1 VKDPDKYLPHIIA
14 ALTVAILPHVARLPF
29 WIVLWCA
36 LLWGYELALPRFK
49 LPRPGRAVRLILA
62 FLGVAG
68 LLATYAIHLGPNAFV
83 GLLAIMAALKPFE
96 ISTHRDRMVT
106 LFLAYFIVI
115 TSLFQ
120 SETLAVT
127 LYMFISVLVTT
138 GVLIRIND
146 PNGALPASL
155 KFSGVIMAQA
165 LPLMLILFLLFPRIQ
180 GSLVGISPA
189 PEARSG
195 FSDRLRPGSISRLVQ
210 SDEVAFRAEFE
221 SPRPKQSL
229 LYWRGIVF
237 HRFDGRTWRRLKEVP
252 NIDYLPKG
260 RRPVAYTIA
269 LEPHD
274 QRWLFA
280 LDRPAEKPRWSRMYA
295 DFTIRRN
302 RPVKRKKYYDMT
314 AFTEGSKAARWGVEQ
329 ALQLPAGGN
338 PRSRQLAAELAGDG
352 AGTSVIVDR
361 AKNWLTEKDFS
372 YTLRPP
378 RLGKNPIDD
387 FLFKSRKGYCEH
399 YASAFAYLMRAAGVP
414 ARIVGGYQ
422 GGEENPYG
430 NYLIVRQSDAHAWV
444 EVWLDGKGWIRKDP
458 TAFVAP
464 ERVAQ
469 GASAALPAGE
479 WPGGEYG
486 GIQGWLRK
494 VSFGWDAVSTQWE
507 AWFTGYSQLEQKAL
521 LERLGVSLEGWKGPF
536 MVGLLLFGSIFLIVA
551 VYLLVQLKP
560 AAGEKDRVGRCYTIF
575 CRKLSKAGIA
585 RKPEQGPR
593 DYADRIRR
601 KRPEL
606 ASEAEAIIALY
617 IRLRYQEKADKAG
630 EARLCQMVK
639 RFTPG
644 RPRNG
649 QSD

>member
-1 VKDPDKYLPHIIA
+1 MKDPDRYLPHIIA
-14 ALTVAILPHVARLPF
+14 ALTVAIFPHVARLPF

-36 LLWGYELALPRFK
+36 LLWGYELALLRFK
-49 LPRPGRAVRLILA
+49 WPRPGRMVRLLLA

-68 LLATYAIHLGPNAFV
+68 LLATYAARLGPNAFV
-83 GLLAIMAALKPFE
+83 GLLSIMAALKPFE
-96 ISTHRDRMVT
+96 VSTHRDRMVT

-127 LYMFISVLVTT
+127 LYMFISVFVTT

-146 PNGALPASL
+146 PNGGLPVDL
-155 KFSGVIMAQA
+155 KLSGVIMAQA

-189 PEARSG
+189 SEARSG

-221 SPRPKQSL
+221 SPRPEQSQ

-237 HRFDGRTWRRLKEVP
+237 HRFDGRSWRRLQEVP
-252 NIDYLPKG
+252 NIDYMPQG
-260 RRPVAYTIA
+260 SRPVTYTIA

-280 LDRPAEKPRWSRMYA
+280 LDRPADKPKWSRMYA
-295 DFTIRRN
+295 DFTIRQH
-302 RPVKRKKYYDMT
+302 RPVKRTKYYDMT
-314 AFTEGSKAARWGVEQ
+314 AFSEGSKAARWGVEQ

-338 PRSRQLAAELAGDG
+338 PRSRRLAADFAGDG
-352 AGTSVIVDR
+352 AGVSVIVDQ
-361 AKNWLTEKDFS
+361 AKKWFEEKNFR
-372 YTLRPP
+372 YTLSPP
-378 RLGKNPIDD
+378 TLGKNPIDD
-387 FLFKSRKGYCEH
+387 FLFNSRKGYCEH

-422 GGEENPYG
+422 GGEKNPYG

-444 EVWLDGKGWIRKDP
+444 EVWLDGKGWTRMDP

-469 GASAALPAGE
+469 GASAALSEGE
-479 WPGGEYG
+479 WSGGG
-486 GIQGWLRK
+486 FSGLRGWLRK
-494 VSFGWDAVSTQWE
+494 LSFGWDVVSTRWE
-507 AWFTGYSQLEQKAL
+507 SWFTGYSQLEQKAL
-521 LERLGVSLEGWKGPF
+521 LERLGISFKSWKGPL
-536 MVGLLLFGSIFLIVA
+536 MLGLLVSASVFLIFA
-551 VYLLVQLKP
+551 VYLFVQLKP
-560 AAGEKDRVGRCYTIF
+560 AAGEKDRVGRCYTRF
-575 CRKLSKAGIA
+575 CRKLSKAGIS
-585 RKPEQGPR
+585 RKPEQGPM
-593 DYADRIRR
+593 DFAACIRR
-601 KRPEL
+601 ERPDL
-606 ASEAEAIIALY
+606 ASEAEEIIGLY
-617 IRLRYQEKADKAG
+617 IRLRYQGKADKAG
-630 EARLCQMVK
+630 EARLCDMVK

-649 QSD
+649 QSG